1 MNNYNEKT
9 FLTNTDDF
17 WNNDYEIDE
26 PDINLDNLKSNKIS
40 SIIFSNSEN
49 YDDLFE
55 NINYN
60 EQIKTKFSKIIE
72 IRDVE
77 KIDADTNAYTN
88 SDTNSDTNTDTNMLE
103 MELISKLNNKMTKDK
118 KMSLI
123 IAVLLQMIFGNNE
136 IKLNRIYNFLNNNNL
151 LDLDVVSNN
160 YNGIRKSLSSLIN
173 PININSVEINSDDIK
188 KKSNNNFQ
196 YSNYIENYFKNCND
210 NNNGDVIIND
220 NKINDN
226 KINDNKINDNKI
238 NDNKINDNFDNQ
250 KMLTYNK
257 LSTNIMSNNK
267 MFVNNKYRT
276 NFNEIKLLGQGA
288 YGSVY
293 KVFHKYEKR
302 YYAVKKVF
310 ITKEII
316 EDNYDIFRE
325 IQIYSDLMN
334 DHVVRFYGSWI
345 DIDVDSIIEYNNQ
358 IANDDE
364 FDKIDYICPILFI
377 QMELCDFTLKD
388 YLLTWSEHDNL
399 ENKIDIIIQILY
411 GLEYLCSKNI
421 IHRDIKPDNIF
432 LIKNKQNEYE
442 LNTYKVKI
450 GDFGLCKKYIDINQ
464 NKNKC
469 KTNKNNEHNS
479 LLLNFNYKS
488 MDEYVGTGIYRA
500 PEIETKKYDFSIDI
514 YSIGIIMIELF
525 INFTTQSEKIIL
537 ISKLKKSIDSTLLN
551 KITNNEIKKIII
563 EMINLNPNKRPEL
576 KDILIN
582 LTNIIK

>member
-9 FLTNTDDF
+9 FLTNTYTDDF

-26 PDINLDNLKSNKIS
+26 SDITINDFNSNETS
-40 SIIFSNSEN
+40 SNVFDDSEN
-49 YDDLFE
+49 YDDLFGKV
-55 NINYN
+55 NYN
-60 EQIKTKFSKIIE
+60 EHVKNKFNKIIE
-72 IRDVE
+72 I
-77 KIDADTNAYTN
+77 
-88 SDTNSDTNTDTNMLE
+88 SDSETNMLE
-103 MELISKLNNKMTKDK
+103 MELITKLNNKMTKDK

-123 IAVLLQMIFGNNE
+123 IAVLLQIIFGNNDT
-136 IKLNRIYNFLNNNNL
+136 KLNRIYNFLNKNNL
-151 LDLDVVSNN
+151 LDLDVISNN

-173 PININSVEINSDDIK
+173 SANINSTNVNSTNVNSTNINSTKINSTKINSVEINSVEINSI
-188 KKSNNNFQ
+188 SNNNLQ
-196 YSNYIENYFKNCND
+196 YNSNYIENYISNNIANCD
-210 NNNGDVIIND
+210 FELKDLE
-220 NKINDN
+220 NK
-226 KINDNKINDNKI
+226 
-238 NDNKINDNFDNQ
+238 
-250 KMLTYNK
+250 KMLTNNQ
-257 LSTNIMSNNK
+257 LDNNIISSNQ
-267 MFVNNKYRT
+267 MFINNKYRT

-293 KVFHKYEKR
+293 KVFHKYEKK

-334 DHVVRFYGSWI
+334 EHVVRFYGSWI

-358 IANDDE
+358 TINDYE
-364 FDKIDYICPILFI
+364 FEKIDYICPILFI

-388 YLLTWSEHDNL
+388 YLLTWSEHDNQ
-399 ENKIDIIIQILY
+399 ENKIDIVIQILN
-411 GLEYLCSKNI
+411 GLEYLGSKNI

-432 LIKNKQNEYE
+432 LIKNKPNENE

-450 GDFGLCKKYIDINQ
+450 GDFGLCKKYTGTNQ
-464 NKNKC
+464 NKNKNKC
-469 KTNKNNEHNS
+469 KINGDIKQNNS
-479 LLLNFNYKS
+479 LIFNLNYKS
-488 MDEYVGTGIYRA
+488 MEEYVGTGIYRA

-537 ISKLKKSIDSTLLN
+537 VSGLKKSIDSTLLN

-563 EMINLNPNKRPEL
+563 SMINVNPNKRPEL

-582 LTNIIK
+582 LTNIKNDI